1 MNTLKIVIAAGSALL
16 VLANQAVAHGDEDHS
31 ANPPAIAAPAAGA
44 LSSTGS
50 LAQAGT
56 AAPQRL
62 ADGSLFV
69 PKSVQRQL
77 GLRTRIAEVRDVP
90 ASLELAGKVVANA
103 NAGGLVQAGQAGRV
117 EAAGPSLPVLG
128 QVVRKGEVLARLQPV
143 INSLERGASQ
153 SQLAEIDA
161 QLAIAERKVA
171 RYAELEGAVPQSVI
185 DTAGLERDALRRRRS
200 ALQGGLNGAEAL
212 RAPISGVISASHVV
226 AGQVVDAKEVLFEVV
241 DLSRLA
247 VEALAYDS
255 ALTAG
260 IAAKASAAVPG
271 GALDLK
277 YVGTGQQLREQA
289 QVLLFSV
296 RPGSAAVAV
305 GQPVTVH
312 ASTTRSVQGAALA
325 RTAVIKTASG
335 GTAVWVHT
343 DAERFVQR
351 TVTAAP
357 LSATELVVT
366 QGVSQGE
373 RVVTDGAGLLA
384 QVR

>member
-185 DTAGLERDALRRRRS
+185 DTAGLERDALRRRRG